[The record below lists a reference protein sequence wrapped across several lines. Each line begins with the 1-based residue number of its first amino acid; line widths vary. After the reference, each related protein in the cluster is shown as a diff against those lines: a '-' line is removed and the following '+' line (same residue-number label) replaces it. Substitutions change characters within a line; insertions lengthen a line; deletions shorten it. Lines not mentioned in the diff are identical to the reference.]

1 MLAAA
6 RTRRPLTACNSVLL
20 KKRPWVSADAI
31 ASVIGVFIGENLLD
45 SFLLVLLGKA
55 QLRLELICNELLGN
69 SSRSAVEVACNFRNQ
84 RTAIT
89 FGDTVRIVNDTDRC
103 FFHFTNTNCYGRTR
117 STQSLVCFAQ
127 TI

>member
-45 SFLLVLLGKA
+45 SFLLVLLEEA
-55 QLRLELICNELLGN
+55 QLRFELFVIFRQQQPQHGQ
-69 SSRSAVEVACNFRNQ
+69 SSWQLQKPRNY
-84 RTAIT
+84 
-89 FGDTVRIVNDTDRC
+89 N
-103 FFHFTNTNCYGRTR
+103 H
-117 STQSLVCFAQ
+117 LW
-127 TI
+127 